1 MRVWCVGAGAI
12 GGTVAARLA
21 RAGTP
26 PTVVDA
32 DATHVGLLRAPGLRV
47 DGLDGGVVTP
57 LDAWTPAEAPDVPCD
72 LMLLAVRSD
81 ATAAAL
87 APLASRLHPASDVVS
102 LQNGLNEE
110 RIAALVGDARTIGCV
125 VGFAATWLEP
135 GRVELTS
142 SGELIIGR
150 LDGGRDERLA
160 RACDVLAAAFPT
172 RVTDNV
178 VGALWGKMLVNSVTV
193 LGALG
198 GMLLGELTAWD
209 PELLADVVAEG
220 VDVATAAGVR
230 LDEIFGLVP
239 ADLVATRAPDWRATL
254 ARAIEL
260 VGRHFARVKSVTW
273 RDLELGRRT
282 EIEAVTGEIV
292 RRGTAHGVATPL
304 NSAAYEM
311 LEEIEAGRRHIERG
325 NLDALRHATR
335 GPALRPWG
343 R

>member
-12 GGTVAARLA
+12 GGTVAAHLA

-32 DATHVGLLRAPGLRV
+32 DPTHVRLLRAPGLRV

-57 LDAWTPAEAPDVPCD
+57 LEAWTPAEAPDVPCD
-72 LMLLAVRSD
+72 LLLLAVRSD

-87 APLASRLHPASDVVS
+87 GPLASRLHAASDVVS
-102 LQNGLNEE
+102 LQNGLNEQ

-142 SGELIIGR
+142 PGELVVGR
-150 LDGGRDERLA
+150 LDGGHDDRVA
-160 RACDVLAAAFPT
+160 RARDVLAAAFPT
-172 RVTDNV
+172 RVTDNI

-198 GMLLGELTAWD
+198 GMLFGELTAWD

-230 LDEIFGLVP
+230 LDDVFGLVP
-239 ADLVATRAPDWRATL
+239 ADVVLTRAPGWRATL
-254 ARAIEL
+254 ARALGL
-260 VGRHFARVKSVTW
+260 VGKHFARVKSVTW

-282 EIEAVTGEIV
+282 EIAAVTGEIV
-292 RRGTAHGVATPL
+292 RRGVAHGVATPL
-304 NSAAYEM
+304 NRSAYGM
-311 LEEIEAGRRHIERG
+311 LQEIEAGQRPIDRG
-325 NLDALRHATR
+325 NLDALRHDLSA
-335 GPALRPWG
+335 PALGPSG

>member
-21 RAGTP
+21 RAGTT

-32 DATHVGLLRAPGLRV
+32 DPTHVRLLRAPGLRV

-57 LDAWTPAEAPDVPCD
+57 LEAWTPAEAPDLPCD
-72 LMLLAVRSD
+72 LLLLAVRSD

-87 APLASRLHPASDVVS
+87 GPLASRLHAASDVVS

-142 SGELIIGR
+142 PGELVVGR
-150 LDGGRDERLA
+150 LDGDHDDRVA
-160 RACDVLAAAFPT
+160 RARDVLAAAFPT
-172 RVTDNV
+172 RVTDNI

-198 GMLLGELTAWD
+198 GMFFGELTAWD

-230 LDEIFGLVP
+230 LDHVFGLVP
-239 ADLVATRAPDWRATL
+239 ADVVAIRAPGWRATL
-254 ARAIEL
+254 ARALGL
-260 VGRHFARVKSVTW
+260 VGEHFARVKSVTW

-282 EIEAVTGEIV
+282 EIAAVTGEIV
-292 RRGTAHGVATPL
+292 RRGVAHGVATPL
-304 NSAAYEM
+304 NGTAYGM
-311 LEEIEAGRRHIERG
+311 LREIEAGRRRIERS
-325 NLDALRHATR
+325 NLDALRQDLSAS
-335 GPALRPWG
+335 ALRPSG